1 MDVDMQ
7 GAQEIASR
15 IKVQLAEADRM
26 LKEKKYE
33 QVLPIFMGLN
43 KLLPPPGVAIQIYQC
58 LGALKRWQDM
68 IPYLEQILSV
78 PSISRNAESTKLRYL
93 LGLFY
98 LKYEENAHKARN
110 AWKEALDIAPAF
122 GHRFPSVQ
130 SFVSSYDAAL
140 KIKKDALDPKVISVN
155 LETGEFAVSLHR
167 QNTDI
172 G

>member
-1 MDVDMQ
+1 MSYSYIEKRNAEMDADMQ

-26 LKEKKYE
+26 LKDKKYE
-33 QVLPIFMGLN
+33 QVLPVFMGLN

-93 LGLFY
+93 LQGFTKL
-98 LKYEENAHKARN
+98 
-110 AWKEALDIAPAF
+110 
-122 GHRFPSVQ
+122 
-130 SFVSSYDAAL
+130 
-140 KIKKDALDPKVISVN
+140 
-155 LETGEFAVSLHR
+155 
-167 QNTDI
+167 
-172 G
+172 